1 MKRIL
6 YIGGFELPDKNAAA
20 HRVLAIAKALR
31 DGGIEVIFFGVSKSN
46 NERDVLRTKTEVQGF
61 ISYSV
66 PYPKEKKE
74 WVEYLISPKSA
85 KTLIEEYGS
94 IDGVICYNYQ
104 AVAFNHL
111 RKYCKTRG
119 IKIYSDCTE
128 WYNTEGASIAFK
140 VLKGFDTWYRM
151 TIVQKKLDG
160 LLVISNYLKKYYS
173 SCKNVIVVPPL
184 VDCKEQKWDIP
195 EKELG
200 TSVNFVY
207 AGKPGNKDKIG
218 EIVAAFCNL
227 IKNYD
232 CRLLVVGISKE
243 QFLQANPEADA
254 ENIPNEIVFL
264 GRVSH
269 AQSIA
274 YLKGSDCSLI
284 IRDSTRTNNAGFPTK
299 FVEAVT
305 LGVGVIA
312 TDISDLAVYADKLDN
327 VLLVNGSLYKTMEHF
342 VLTNS
347 KNKNPSYMFDYR
359 EWIDMIDSFFA
370 FKILI

>member
-31 DGGIEVIFFGVSKSN
+31 DNGTEVIFLGVSKSN
-46 NERDVLRTKTEVQGF
+46 NERDVLSTKTEVQGF

-74 WVEYLISPKSA
+74 WVEYLISSKSA
-85 KTLIEEYGS
+85 KILIEKYGS
-94 IDGVICYNYQ
+94 IDSVICYNYQ
-104 AVAFNHL
+104 AIAFNHL
-111 RKYCKTRG
+111 RKYCKTKG

-140 VLKGFDTWYRM
+140 VFKGFDTWYRM
-151 TIVQKKLDG
+151 TVVQKKLDG
-160 LLVISNYLKKYYS
+160 LLVISNYLKEYYS

-184 VDCKEQKWDIP
+184 VDCKEKKWEIP
-195 EKELG
+195 QKELG
-200 TSVNFVY
+200 STVNFVY
-207 AGKPGNKDKIG
+207 AGQPGNKDKIG
-218 EIVAAFCNL
+218 EIIVAFREL
-227 IKNYD
+227 IKSYD
-232 CRLLVVGISKE
+232 CKLHVVGISKK
-243 QFLQANPEADA
+243 QFLDSNPEFKEKD
-254 ENIPNEIVFL
+254 IPDSVVFL

-269 AQSIA
+269 TQSIA

-299 FVEAVT
+299 FAEAVT

-312 TDISDLAVYADKLDN
+312 TDISDLKKYAAELDN
-327 VLLVNGSLYKTMEHF
+327 IMIVQGTLEDTMNQFTARILREGKAKKPCD
-342 VLTNS
+342 L
-347 KNKNPSYMFDYR
+347 FDYR
-359 EWIDMIDSFFA
+359 KWMEILAEFFN
-370 FKILI
+370 